1 MQARDLILPS
11 SWRRARRALAA
22 LPALAAL
29 AIGASACTPHHTGP
43 TEVGVVFNKLSHSL
57 EVKPAGATYFFMPF
71 VNAWNAYDIS
81 QRSLVMNADTSSG
94 DRREKDDLRFKTRD
108 GNDIDTDVTVRWRI
122 DPTRVGAIWRNVAP
136 SSDEV
141 ETRLVRP
148 LARTYVRD
156 VLNRLDSEEFY
167 NPRMRFAA
175 AADATRLL
183 AERLQP
189 YGVIAESVLL
199 GDFSFKHDYQRLINQ
214 RKEAE
219 KQAEKLE
226 AEIHATQEANQA
238 NLQTKVAQLT
248 QELTA
253 AQGGF
258 EQAKRE
264 SDAYVVRRQQEAQAT
279 LAERN
284 AAAEGIRR
292 ERAALNSSAGDAYVN
307 LQLIEALQ
315 KKEIRQIPRL
325 PNGNVIIDGNRL
337 LQQLGV
343 LRYEQGRE
351 DEAPSTAAPAAPK
364 PAPNSPPP
372 APAPNPPGPAPNRE
386 P

>member
-1 MQARDLILPS
+1 MPITGFRSARPS
-11 SWRRARRALAA
+11 SRRA
-22 LPALAAL
+22 LPALAASL
-29 AIGASACTPHHTGP
+29 ALALAAAACAPHRTGP
-43 TEVGVVFNKLSHSL
+43 TEVGVVFNKLTRSL
-57 EVKPAGATYFFMPF
+57 EIKPAGATYFFLPF
-71 VNAWNAYDIS
+71 VNDWRTFDIS
-81 QRSLVMNADTSSG
+81 QRSLVMNSDAGSG
-94 DRREKDDLRFKTRD
+94 DRRERDDLRFKTRD

-122 DPTRVGAIWRNVAP
+122 DPSRVGAIWQQVAA

-141 ETRLVRP
+141 EHRLVRP
-148 LARTYVRD
+148 LTRTYVRD

-167 NPRMRFAA
+167 NPRLRFAA
-175 AADATRLL
+175 ANDATRLL

-189 YGVIAESVLL
+189 YGVIVEVVLL
-199 GDFSFKHDYQRLINQ
+199 GDFSFKHEYQRLINL

-238 NLQTKVAQLT
+238 NLQARVAQLT

-264 SDAYVVRRQQEAQAT
+264 ADAYVIKRQQEAQAT
-279 LAERN
+279 LAERS
-284 AAAEGIRR
+284 ATATGIQR

-315 KKEIRQIPRL
+315 KKEIRQIPKL
-325 PNGNVIIDGNRL
+325 PGGNIIIDGNEL
-337 LQQLGV
+337 LRQLGV
-343 LRYEQGRE
+343 LRYQQGR
-351 DEAPSTAAPAAPK
+351 DSRDADSGTA
-364 PAPNSPPP
+364 
-372 APAPNPPGPAPNRE
+372 APNPPSGTSPPNDH
-386 P
+386 